1 MRGVPHKR
9 KLERAVCV
17 VCRGVSFVC
26 VLRRR
31 YGPEKF
37 TVVAVEAVSHLPRQL
52 AEAEQPPK
60 AYVPRLVG
68 APQLRY
74 LMDLVGRRR
83 HLSIHKPH

>member
-1 MRGVPHKR
+1 MCRVVR
-9 KLERAVCV
+9 
-17 VCRGVSFVC
+17 VCRV
-26 VLRRR
+26 RR
-31 YGPEKF
+31 YGPEEF
-37 TVVAVEAVSHLPRQL
+37 PVVAVEAVSHLPRQL

-83 HLSIHKPH
+83 HLSTQSKRN